1 MKRFWKQA
9 EAIALPDGR
18 WAVGLDGRTVKTPE
32 KLVLATP
39 TLAAA
44 ALLAAE
50 WAAQS
55 DEVNTATMPLTRLV
69 NVALDRAPVTRSAM
83 VDEFVRYAGND
94 LLCYRAAA
102 PQRLALTQQALW
114 GPPLSWAETTF
125 GAALKITTG
134 LDVLNHAPDSLAA
147 LRAAAAALDDF
158 RITILSHATALT
170 GSAVLAL
177 ALVHRAMVAEDVI
190 AAFRVDETFQN
201 ETWGTDFEAEAAAAA
216 LRCEIEA
223 LERLLTAL

>member
-9 EAIALPDGR
+9 EAMALPDGR

-39 TLAAA
+39 TQAVA

-50 WAAQS
+50 WAAQG

-69 NVALDRAPVTRSAM
+69 NVALDRAPMTRAAM

-102 PQRLALTQQALW
+102 PQRLAMTQNAKW
-114 GPPLSWAETTF
+114 GPPLGWVETAF
-125 GAALKITTG
+125 GAPLETTTG
-134 LDVLNHAPDSLAA
+134 LEALDHDPASLAA
-147 LRAAAAALDDF
+147 LRVAAEALDDI
-158 RITILSHATALT
+158 RLTILSHATALM

-177 ALVHRAMVAEDVI
+177 ALVHRAMNADGAI
-190 AAFRVDETFQN
+190 AACRVDETFQN
-201 ETWGTDFEAEAAAAA
+201 ETWGTDFEAEAAAST
-216 LRCEIEA
+216 LRAEIEA
-223 LERLLTAL
+223 MERLLHAL